1 VAPNNPAKKE
11 NVFLRMVLIELRKY
25 KLIINYEEYLITII
39 SLAVITGTPT
49 LFIKTLE
56 ILF

>member
-1 VAPNNPAKKE
+1 
-11 NVFLRMVLIELRKY
+11 MVLIELRKY